1 MKALF
6 RSVCVM
12 ITIVSAAGL
21 LAGCAKHPASEGSA
35 PPLSRAARGEK
46 RLIVAKVNGTDI
58 TLYSLINMT
67 DRISALNSKTSSP
80 EPPEETRKKALDQLI
95 FRELAF
101 QEAVRQG
108 LSVDE
113 QRLDVE
119 MSKFITSVGHEE
131 GYKDFLEKQGLTP
144 VEVRSQVER
153 NLLLQLVAIREV
165 AEKVSI
171 SDDEVRKECDRQRD
185 QYLVPEK
192 VSVVDVAFSQNQDDQ
207 ASMKKANEVLAE
219 INADK
224 DKNPLN
230 LAIDGTFAVR
240 SRDIGKDKEPA
251 LYLAAR
257 KLRESELSG
266 VLTAPDGIHIIQLS
280 RYTPEK
286 QAPYEEV
293 KGPLKQKLLAFAQ
306 VKRFQE
312 WEQELKKDAKIE
324 ILEVPAPPEQKKP

>member
-12 ITIVSAAGL
+12 IMIVSAAGL
-21 LAGCAKHPASEGSA
+21 PACAKHPSAAGSA
-35 PPLSRAARGEK
+35 PPPSRAAREEK
-46 RLIVAKVNGTDI
+46 KIIVAKVNGANI

-108 LSVDE
+108 LSVEE
-113 QRLDVE
+113 QRLDGEV
-119 MSKFITSVGHEE
+119 SKFITSVGHEE

-144 VEVRSQVER
+144 AEVRSQVER
-153 NLLLQLVAIREV
+153 SLLLQLVAIREV

-171 SDDEVRKECDRQRD
+171 SDDEVRKEYDRQKD
-185 QYLVPEK
+185 QYILPEK
-192 VSVVDVAFSQNQDDQ
+192 VSVVDVAFLQNQDDQ
-207 ASMKKANEVLAE
+207 ASRKKAGEVLAE
-219 INADK
+219 INAVK
-224 DKNPLN
+224 DKSPLN

-240 SRDIGKDKEPA
+240 SRDIDKDKEPA

-257 KLRESELSG
+257 KLREGELSG
-266 VLTAPDGIHIIQLS
+266 VLSTPDGLHIIQLS

-324 ILEVPAPPEQKKP
+324 ILEIPALPEQKKP